1 MNDPILH
8 HHDPS
13 PFGEKIRLALGLK
26 GLAWRSVQVSMVMPR
41 PELGVLTGG
50 YRKIPVLQIGADVYC
65 DTRLIVRELERRY
78 PQPTLFPNGS
88 LGLSLALTP
97 WSDRTFF
104 DPGAGLSM
112 GLNKAFIPKAV
123 IDDRKSFFNFMDFD
137 ALESDI
143 PHLYTQFRA
152 GLELVE
158 SMLADGRAY
167 VLGPQVSFAD
177 IDAYFPVW
185 MARGNIGNAAELL
198 EPFVRLR
205 EWESRMTA
213 CSRGDRSEISA
224 GEALEIAKA
233 ATPLAPQ
240 GVDSSDPLGLAA
252 GDRVCVTPDDY
263 GKIPVEGEL
272 VTLTINEVAVRRL
285 TAEAGELVT
294 HFPRLGYRITR
305 A

>member
-65 DTRLIVRELERRY
+65 DTRLIVRELEQRY
-78 PQPTLFPNGS
+78 PLPTLFPNGS